1 MKESKTLVITHS
13 NFFADFIKN
22 IIPNK
27 NIVFHI
33 VLHIVLDKGLN
44 IKKKIIEHNPQII
57 ILHLENFQ
65 FLDKEKIF
73 AIHNEFKNIKLLI
86 IGPENSNHIKY
97 FLNNGASA
105 YLYENATAEEL
116 LTAYKNILENK
127 TVFSNDIAQ
136 ILLKKITS
144 EDSVLTVKESKIIDL
159 IKNKNGYN
167 SDEIGL
173 KLNCS
178 SKTVNVHKFNIK
190 IKLNFKLNSEL
201 LRYAL
206 QS

>member
-1 MKESKTLVITHS
+1 MTESKTLVITHS

-22 IIPNK
+22 IIPDK

-33 VLHIVLDKGLN
+33 VLNQGLN

-57 ILHLENFQ
+57 ILHLENFE

-105 YLYENATAEEL
+105 YLYENASTQEL

-144 EDSVLTVKESKIIDL
+144 EDSVLTIKESKIIDL
-159 IKNKNGYN
+159 IKNGYN

>member
-1 MKESKTLVITHS
+1 MTESKTLVITHS

-33 VLHIVLDKGLN
+33 VLNKGLN

-73 AIHNEFKNIKLLI
+73 TIHNEFKNIKLLI

-105 YLYENATAEEL
+105 YLYESASTQEL

-127 TVFSNDIAQ
+127 TEFSNDIAQ

-159 IKNKNGYN
+159 IKNGYN

>member
-1 MKESKTLVITHS
+1 MMESKTLVITHS

-22 IIPNK
+22 IIPDK

-33 VLHIVLDKGLN
+33 VLNQGLN

-159 IKNKNGYN
+159 IKNGYN

-201 LRYAL
+201 LRYSL

>member
-1 MKESKTLVITHS
+1 MKIKTLVITHS
-13 NFFADFIKN
+13 NFFADFIKH
-22 IIPNK
+22 IIPDK
-27 NIVFHI
+27 NIFFHI
-33 VLHIVLDKGLN
+33 VLNEGLN

-57 ILHLENFQ
+57 ILHLENFE

-105 YLYENATAEEL
+105 YLYENATTQEL
-116 LTAYKNILENK
+116 LTAYKNLLENK
-127 TVFSNDIAQ
+127 TEFSNDIAQ

-144 EDSVLTVKESKIIDL
+144 EDSVLTIKESKIIDL
-159 IKNKNGYN
+159 IKNGYN

-178 SKTVNVHKFNIK
+178 PKTVNVHKFNIK

>member
-1 MKESKTLVITHS
+1 MKIKTLVITHS

-22 IIPNK
+22 IIPDK

-33 VLHIVLDKGLN
+33 VLDQGLN
-44 IKKKIIEHNPQII
+44 IKKKIIEHNPKII

-105 YLYENATAEEL
+105 YLYENATTQEL
-116 LTAYKNILENK
+116 LITYKNILENK
-127 TVFSNDIAQ
+127 TVFSDDIAQ

-144 EDSVLTVKESKIIDL
+144 EDSVLTIKESKIIDL
-159 IKNKNGYN
+159 IKNGYN

-173 KLNCS
+173 KLNYS

>member
-33 VLHIVLDKGLN
+33 VLNKGLN

-159 IKNKNGYN
+159 IKNGYN

-190 IKLNFKLNSEL
+190 VKLNFNLNSEL

>member
-1 MKESKTLVITHS
+1 MKIKTLVITHS

-22 IIPNK
+22 IIPDK

-33 VLHIVLDKGLN
+33 VLNQGLN

-105 YLYENATAEEL
+105 YLYESASTQEL

-127 TVFSNDIAQ
+127 TVFSDDIAQ

-144 EDSVLTVKESKIIDL
+144 EDSVLTIKESKIIDL
-159 IKNKNGYN
+159 IKNGYN
-167 SDEIGL
+167 SNEIGL

-178 SKTVNVHKFNIK
+178 PKTVNVHKFNIK

>member
-1 MKESKTLVITHS
+1 MKIKTLVITHS

-22 IIPNK
+22 LFPNK
-27 NIVFHI
+27 IIFFHI
-33 VLHIVLDKGLN
+33 VLNRGLN
-44 IKKKIIEHNPQII
+44 IKKKIIEHKPQII
-57 ILHLENFQ
+57 ILHLENFG

-86 IGPENSNHIKY
+86 IGPKNSNHIQY

-105 YLYENATAEEL
+105 YLYENASAQEL
-116 LTAYKNILENK
+116 LTAYENIAENRA
-127 TVFSNDIAQ
+127 VFSNEIAQ
-136 ILLKKITS
+136 ILLKKSTAS
-144 EDSVLTVKESKIIDL
+144 NPKLTIKESKIMDL
-159 IKNKNGYN
+159 IKNGYN
-167 SDEIGL
+167 SNEIGL

-178 SKTVNVHKFNIK
+178 PQTVNVHKFNIK

>member
-1 MKESKTLVITHS
+1 MKIKTLVITHS
-13 NFFADFIKN
+13 NFFADFIKH
-22 IIPNK
+22 IIPDK

-33 VLHIVLDKGLN
+33 VLYQGLN

-57 ILHLENFQ
+57 ILHLENFA
-65 FLDKEKIF
+65 FLEKEKIF

-105 YLYENATAEEL
+105 YLYENASTQEL

-159 IKNKNGYN
+159 IKNGYN

-173 KLNCS
+173 KLSCS

>member
-1 MKESKTLVITHS
+1 MKIKTLVITHS

-22 IIPNK
+22 IIPDK

-33 VLHIVLDKGLN
+33 VLNQGLN

-86 IGPENSNHIKY
+86 IGPKNSNHIQY

-105 YLYENATAEEL
+105 YLYENATAQEL
-116 LTAYKNILENK
+116 LTAYNNIAENK
-127 TVFSNDIAQ
+127 AVFSNEIAQ
-136 ILLKKITS
+136 ILLKKSTAS
-144 EDSVLTVKESKIIDL
+144 NPMLTIKESKIIDL
-159 IKNKNGYN
+159 IKNGYN
-167 SDEIGL
+167 SNEIGL

-178 SKTVNVHKFNIK
+178 PQTVNVHKFNIK

>member
-1 MKESKTLVITHS
+1 MKIKTLVITHS

-22 IIPNK
+22 IIPDK

-33 VLHIVLDKGLN
+33 VLNQGLN

-57 ILHLENFQ
+57 ILHLENFE

-86 IGPENSNHIKY
+86 IGPENSNYIKY
-97 FLNNGASA
+97 FLNNGANA

-144 EDSVLTVKESKIIDL
+144 EDSVLTIKESKIIDL
-159 IKNKNGYN
+159 IKNGYN

-178 SKTVNVHKFNIK
+178 PKTVNVHKFNIK

>member
-1 MKESKTLVITHS
+1 MTESKTLVITHS

-22 IIPNK
+22 IIPDK

-33 VLHIVLDKGLN
+33 VLNQGLN

-105 YLYENATAEEL
+105 YLYESASTQEL

-127 TVFSNDIAQ
+127 TVFSDDIAQ

-159 IKNKNGYN
+159 IKNGYN
-167 SDEIGL
+167 SDEMGL

-190 IKLNFKLNSEL
+190 IKLGFKLNSEL

>member
-1 MKESKTLVITHS
+1 M
-13 NFFADFIKN
+13 
-22 IIPNK
+22 
-27 NIVFHI
+27 
-33 VLHIVLDKGLN
+33 
-44 IKKKIIEHNPQII
+44 
-57 ILHLENFQ
+57 
-65 FLDKEKIF
+65 
-73 AIHNEFKNIKLLI
+73 I
-86 IGPENSNHIKY
+86 IGPENSNYIKY
-97 FLNNGASA
+97 FLNNGANA
-105 YLYENATAEEL
+105 YLYENASTQEL

-144 EDSVLTVKESKIIDL
+144 EDSVLTIKESKIIDL
-159 IKNKNGYN
+159 IKNGYN

-190 IKLNFKLNSEL
+190 IKLNLNLNSEL

>member
-1 MKESKTLVITHS
+1 MKIKTLVITHS

-22 IIPNK
+22 IIPDK

-33 VLHIVLDKGLN
+33 VLNQGLN

-105 YLYENATAEEL
+105 YLYENATAQEL

-127 TVFSNDIAQ
+127 TVFSNGIAQ

-144 EDSVLTVKESKIIDL
+144 EDSVLTIKESKIIDL
-159 IKNKNGYN
+159 IKNGYN

-173 KLNCS
+173 KLSCS

>member
-1 MKESKTLVITHS
+1 MKIKTLVITHS
-13 NFFADFIKN
+13 NFFADFIKH
-22 IIPNK
+22 IIPDK

-33 VLHIVLDKGLN
+33 VLNEGLN

-57 ILHLENFQ
+57 ILHLENFE

-86 IGPENSNHIKY
+86 IGPKNSNHIKY

-105 YLYENATAEEL
+105 YLYENATTQEL
-116 LTAYKNILENK
+116 LTAYKNLLENK
-127 TVFSNDIAQ
+127 TVFSDDIAQ

-144 EDSVLTVKESKIIDL
+144 EDSVLTIKESKIIDL
-159 IKNKNGYN
+159 IKNGYN

>member
-33 VLHIVLDKGLN
+33 VLNKGLN

-105 YLYENATAEEL
+105 YLYENATTQEL

-127 TVFSNDIAQ
+127 TVFSDDIAQ

-159 IKNKNGYN
+159 IKNGYN

>member
-1 MKESKTLVITHS
+1 MTGSKTLVITHS

-22 IIPNK
+22 VIPDK

-33 VLHIVLDKGLN
+33 VLNQGLN

-57 ILHLENFQ
+57 ILQLENFE

-86 IGPENSNHIKY
+86 IGPENSNYIKY
-97 FLNNGASA
+97 FINNGASA
-105 YLYENATAEEL
+105 YLYEGASTQEL
-116 LTAYKNILENK
+116 LAAYKNILENK

-159 IKNKNGYN
+159 IKNGYN

-173 KLNCS
+173 KLSCS

>member
-1 MKESKTLVITHS
+1 MKIKTLVITHS

-22 IIPNK
+22 IIPDK

-33 VLHIVLDKGLN
+33 VLNQGLN

-97 FLNNGASA
+97 FLDNGACA
-105 YLYENATAEEL
+105 YLYENAST
-116 LTAYKNILENK
+116 
-127 TVFSNDIAQ
+127 
-136 ILLKKITS
+136 
-144 EDSVLTVKESKIIDL
+144 
-159 IKNKNGYN
+159 
-167 SDEIGL
+167 
-173 KLNCS
+173 
-178 SKTVNVHKFNIK
+178 
-190 IKLNFKLNSEL
+190 
-201 LRYAL
+201 
-206 QS
+206 

>member
-1 MKESKTLVITHS
+1 MTKSKTLVITHS

-33 VLHIVLDKGLN
+33 VLNLGLN
-44 IKKKIIEHNPQII
+44 IKKKIIEHDPQII

-65 FLDKEKIF
+65 FLNKEKIF

-86 IGPENSNHIKY
+86 IGPENSNYIKY
-97 FLNNGASA
+97 FLNNGANA
-105 YLYENATAEEL
+105 YLYENASTQEL

-159 IKNKNGYN
+159 IKNGYN

>member
-1 MKESKTLVITHS
+1 MKIKTLVITHS

-22 IIPNK
+22 IIPDK

-33 VLHIVLDKGLN
+33 VLNQGLN

-86 IGPENSNHIKY
+86 IGPQNSNHIKY
-97 FLNNGASA
+97 FLDNGACA
-105 YLYENATAEEL
+105 YLYENASTQEL
-116 LTAYKNILENK
+116 LIAYKNILENK
-127 TVFSNDIAQ
+127 TVFSDDIAQ

-144 EDSVLTVKESKIIDL
+144 EDSVLTIKESKIIDL
-159 IKNKNGYN
+159 IKNGYN

>member
-1 MKESKTLVITHS
+1 MIESKTLVITHS

-33 VLHIVLDKGLN
+33 VLNKGLN

-159 IKNKNGYN
+159 IKNGYN

-201 LRYAL
+201 LRYSL

>member
-1 MKESKTLVITHS
+1 MESKTLVITHS

-33 VLHIVLDKGLN
+33 VLNKGLN

-159 IKNKNGYN
+159 IKNGYN

-206 QS
+206 QG

>member
-1 MKESKTLVITHS
+1 MTKSKTLVITHS

-33 VLHIVLDKGLN
+33 VLNKGLN
-44 IKKKIIEHNPQII
+44 IKKKIIEHDPQII

-159 IKNKNGYN
+159 IKNGYN

-201 LRYAL
+201 LRYSL

>member
-1 MKESKTLVITHS
+1 MTESKTLVITHS

-22 IIPNK
+22 IIPDK

-33 VLHIVLDKGLN
+33 VLNQGLN

-73 AIHNEFKNIKLLI
+73 AIHKEFKNIKLLI

-116 LTAYKNILENK
+116 LAAYENILENK

-159 IKNKNGYN
+159 IKNGYN

-206 QS
+206 QG

>member
-33 VLHIVLDKGLN
+33 VLNKGLN
-44 IKKKIIEHNPQII
+44 IKEKIIEHNPQII

-159 IKNKNGYN
+159 IKNGYN

>member
-1 MKESKTLVITHS
+1 MKIKTLVITHS

-22 IIPNK
+22 IIPDK

-33 VLHIVLDKGLN
+33 VLNQGLN

-97 FLNNGASA
+97 FLDNGACA
-105 YLYENATAEEL
+105 YLYENASTQEL
-116 LTAYKNILENK
+116 LIAYKNILENK

-144 EDSVLTVKESKIIDL
+144 EDLVLTIKESKIIDL
-159 IKNKNGYN
+159 IKNGYN

-178 SKTVNVHKFNIK
+178 PKTVNVHKFNIK

>member
-1 MKESKTLVITHS
+1 MKIKTLVITHS
-13 NFFADFIKN
+13 NFFADFIKH
-22 IIPNK
+22 IIPDK

-33 VLHIVLDKGLN
+33 VLNEGLN

-57 ILHLENFQ
+57 ILHLENFE

-105 YLYENATAEEL
+105 YLYENATTQEL
-116 LTAYKNILENK
+116 LTAYKNLLENK

-144 EDSVLTVKESKIIDL
+144 EDSVLTIKESKIIDL
-159 IKNKNGYN
+159 IKNGYN

>member
-1 MKESKTLVITHS
+1 MQIKTLIITHS
-13 NFFADFIKN
+13 NFFADFIRY
-22 IIPNK
+22 IISDK

-33 VLHIVLDKGLN
+33 VLNKGLN

-57 ILHLENFQ
+57 ILHLENFE

-86 IGPENSNHIKY
+86 IGPKNSNHIKY

-105 YLYENATAEEL
+105 YLYENASTQEL
-116 LTAYKNILENK
+116 LTAYKNLLENK

-144 EDSVLTVKESKIIDL
+144 EDSVLTIKESKIIDL
-159 IKNKNGYN
+159 IKNGYN

>member
-1 MKESKTLVITHS
+1 MKIKTLVITHS
-13 NFFADFIKN
+13 NFFADFIKH
-22 IIPNK
+22 IIPDK

-33 VLHIVLDKGLN
+33 VLNEGLN

-57 ILHLENFQ
+57 ILHLENFE

-105 YLYENATAEEL
+105 YLYESASTQEL

-127 TVFSNDIAQ
+127 TVFSDDIAQ

-159 IKNKNGYN
+159 IKNGYN

-173 KLNCS
+173 KLSCS

>member
-33 VLHIVLDKGLN
+33 VLNNGLD

-159 IKNKNGYN
+159 IKNGYN

>member
-33 VLHIVLDKGLN
+33 VLNQGLN

-73 AIHNEFKNIKLLI
+73 AIHKEFKNIKLLI

-105 YLYENATAEEL
+105 YLYESASTQEL
-116 LTAYKNILENK
+116 LAAYENILENK

-159 IKNKNGYN
+159 IKNGYN
-167 SDEIGL
+167 SDEMGL

-190 IKLNFKLNSEL
+190 IKLGFKLNSEL

>member
-1 MKESKTLVITHS
+1 MMESKTLVITHS

-33 VLHIVLDKGLN
+33 VLNQGLN

-105 YLYENATAEEL
+105 YLYENASTQEL

-144 EDSVLTVKESKIIDL
+144 EDSVLTIKESKIIDL
-159 IKNKNGYN
+159 IKNGYN

>member
-1 MKESKTLVITHS
+1 MTKSKTLVITHS

-33 VLHIVLDKGLN
+33 VLNKGLN
-44 IKKKIIEHNPQII
+44 IKKNIIEHNPQII

-159 IKNKNGYN
+159 IKNGYN

-201 LRYAL
+201 LRYSL

>member
-1 MKESKTLVITHS
+1 MKIKTLVITHS

-22 IIPNK
+22 IIPDK

-33 VLHIVLDKGLN
+33 VLNQGLN

-86 IGPENSNHIKY
+86 IGPQNSNHIKY
-97 FLNNGASA
+97 FLDNGACA
-105 YLYENATAEEL
+105 YLYENASTQEL
-116 LTAYKNILENK
+116 LIAYKNILENK
-127 TVFSNDIAQ
+127 TVFSDDIAQ

-144 EDSVLTVKESKIIDL
+144 EDSVLTIKESKIIDL
-159 IKNKNGYN
+159 IKNGYN

-178 SKTVNVHKFNIK
+178 PKTVNVHKFNIK

-206 QS
+206 KS